1 MHLFWLI
8 LALFCNQAHAT
19 PPVAVPDL
27 HQQVTDITGTL
38 NQAQINALTQQ
49 TQQLAPAQVA
59 ILVVPTTGEETIE
72 QYATRV
78 FDKWKLGNKAR
89 SDGVLLLVAWQDRA
103 VRIEVGY
110 GLEGTLTDAQSGK
123 IIRTAII
130 PAFRKNYLALGLQ
143 LGVSQIGK
151 LLADS
156 QPGQGKQS
164 IINSDA
170 LTGMAPGT
178 QAQGDSTPPALNAQ
192 PAPLKEPH
200 QFRYTFPEETYPATR
215 APLVRQTPSPSHS
228 DIRSEPLFQYAANL
242 LILLP
247 FFLFRR
253 NPVLLRYLK
262 RVVMIAVTV
271 CLWLL
276 TFSPEIISAQAI
288 FFFLLTALALLY
300 WRARKARRGGGNRSD
315 ASSSYSSDD
324 SYSYSSDSSSSYSSD
339 SFSGDGGSSGG
350 GGASDR
356 W

>member
-1 MHLFWLI
+1 MHLIWLI
-8 LALFCNQAHAT
+8 LTLFCSQASAT
-19 PPVAVPDL
+19 PVAVPEL
-27 HQQVTDITGTL
+27 RQQVTDLSGTL
-38 NQAQINALTQQ
+38 NQAQIRVLTGQ
-49 TQQLAPAQVA
+49 TRQLAPAQVA

-78 FDKWKLGNKAR
+78 FDTWKLGDKTRN
-89 SDGVLLLVAWQDRA
+89 DGVLLLVAWQDRT

-123 IIRTAII
+123 IIRSAII
-130 PAFRKNYLALGLQ
+130 PAFRENHLALGLQ
-143 LGVSQIGK
+143 RGVSQIGK

-156 QPGQGKQS
+156 QPEQGKAPV
-164 IINSDA
+164 INSNAPSGMTPDA
-170 LTGMAPGT
+170 
-178 QAQGDSTPPALNAQ
+178 QAQADLTPPARNAQ

-200 QFRYTFPEETYPATR
+200 QFRYTFPEETPPATR
-215 APLVRQTPSPSHS
+215 APLVRPTPLPSHD
-228 DIRSEPLFQYAANL
+228 DIRSEPLFQYISNL

-253 NPVLLRYLK
+253 NHVLLRYLK
-262 RVVMIAVTV
+262 RVVAIAVIG

-276 TFSPEIISAQAI
+276 TFSPDIISAQAM

-300 WRARKARRGGGNRSD
+300 WRARKARRGRNRS
-315 ASSSYSSDD
+315 AGSGSFGSDD